1 MNEIQENPGSWEKL
15 HQGFDQMREAQLA
28 DPMPGL
34 ETRRDRLQRLL
45 KGLEERE
52 EAFTK
57 AISTDFGQR
66 SAFETANYD
75 ITVTLADIKYQI
87 RNLARWMRIRKRSVP
102 LHLMPGRARIVPQ
115 PLGVVGVISPW
126 NFPVFLSLS
135 PVAGAIA
142 AGNRVMLKPSEWTP
156 KTSALLAE
164 LASEAFEPDEF
175 AVFEGGIETGRAFS
189 ELPFDHLLFTGST
202 RVAKEVSNSAAKNLT
217 PLTLEL
223 GGKSPALVCPGANL
237 KRAAER
243 IVFGKLAN
251 AGQICI
257 APDYVFVERAKFH
270 DFIEMLQT
278 YIKKAYPRLNNNPD
292 YTSIIS
298 ADHFSRLNRMIEEAR
313 EEGAEIISINP
324 DGETLEPSA
333 RKIPPTLILRPNPML
348 GVMQEEIFGPIL
360 PVLSYEKIEEAI
372 EFIQHRARPLALYL
386 FTEKTRERE
395 RILRETISG
404 GVAVNEVLFHCVC
417 ETLPFGGVGAS
428 GMGSY
433 HGQAGFDTFS
443 HLKPV
448 FIQPR
453 FNFNFFLVPPI
464 TPMKRLFAKIFRKL
478 V

>member
-1 MNEIQENPGSWEKL
+1 MNEIQENPGSLEIL
-15 HQGFDQMREAQLA
+15 RPGFDQMREAHLA
-28 DPMPGL
+28 DPMPEL

-52 EAFTK
+52 EAFTQ

-102 LHLMPGRARIVPQ
+102 LHLIPGRARIVPQ

-270 DFIEMLQT
+270 DFIELLQT
-278 YIKKAYPRLNNNPD
+278 FIKKAYPRLNNNQD

-298 ADHFSRLNRMIEEAR
+298 VDHFTRLNRMIEEAR
-313 EEGAEIISINP
+313 EDGAEIISINP

-333 RKIPPTLILRPNPML
+333 RKIPPTLILRPNPKL
-348 GVMQEEIFGPIL
+348 SVMQEEIFGPIL

-372 EFIQHRARPLALYL
+372 EFVQHRARPLALYL
-386 FTEKTRERE
+386 FTEKAREQE
-395 RILRETISG
+395 RILRETVSG

>member
-1 MNEIQENPGSWEKL
+1 MNEIQENLGSLEIL
-15 HQGFDQMREAQLA
+15 QPGFDQMREAHLA
-28 DPMPGL
+28 DPMPEL

-52 EAFTK
+52 EAFTQ

-270 DFIEMLQT
+270 DFIELLQI
-278 YIKKAYPRLNNNPD
+278 YSKKAYPRLNNNPD

-313 EEGAEIISINP
+313 EDGAEIIRINP
-324 DGETLEPSA
+324 DGETLESSA
-333 RKIPPTLILRPNPML
+333 RKIPPTLILRPNPTL
-348 GVMQEEIFGPIL
+348 SVMQEEIFGPIL

-372 EFIQHRARPLALYL
+372 EFVQHRARPLALYL
-386 FTEKTRERE
+386 FTEKARERE
-395 RILRETISG
+395 RILRETVSG

>member
-1 MNEIQENPGSWEKL
+1 MNEIQENPGNLEKL
-15 HQGFDQMREAQLA
+15 RPGFDQMREAQLA

-313 EEGAEIISINP
+313 EDGAEIISINP

-333 RKIPPTLILRPNPML
+333 RKIPPTLILRPNPTL

-386 FTEKTRERE
+386 FTEKARERE
-395 RILRETISG
+395 RILRETVSG

>member
-313 EEGAEIISINP
+313 EDGAEIISINP

>member
-1 MNEIQENPGSWEKL
+1 MNEIQENSGSLEKL
-15 HQGFDQMREAQLA
+15 RPGFDQMREAQLA

-34 ETRRDRLQRLL
+34 ETRRERLQRLL

-52 EAFTK
+52 EAFTQS
-57 AISTDFGQR
+57 ISTDFGQR

-135 PVAGAIA
+135 PIAGAIA

-175 AVFEGGIETGRAFS
+175 AVFEGGIEAGRAFS
-189 ELPFDHLLFTGST
+189 ELPFDQLLFTGST
-202 RVAKEVSNSAAKNLT
+202 EFAKEVSNSAAKNLT

-223 GGKSPALVCPGANL
+223 GGKSPALVCPDANL

-298 ADHFSRLNRMIEEAR
+298 ADHFTRLNRMIEEAR
-313 EEGAEIISINP
+313 EDGAEIISINP
-324 DGETLEPSA
+324 DGKPW
-333 RKIPPTLILRPNPML
+333 KPPQERFRRP
-348 GVMQEEIFGPIL
+348 
-360 PVLSYEKIEEAI
+360 
-372 EFIQHRARPLALYL
+372 
-386 FTEKTRERE
+386 
-395 RILRETISG
+395 
-404 GVAVNEVLFHCVC
+404 
-417 ETLPFGGVGAS
+417 
-428 GMGSY
+428 
-433 HGQAGFDTFS
+433 
-443 HLKPV
+443 
-448 FIQPR
+448 
-453 FNFNFFLVPPI
+453 
-464 TPMKRLFAKIFRKL
+464 
-478 V
+478 

>member
-1 MNEIQENPGSWEKL
+1 MNEIQENLGNLEKL
-15 HQGFDQMREAQLA
+15 RPGFDQMREAQLA

-52 EAFTK
+52 EAFTQ

-156 KTSALLAE
+156 KTSTLLAE

-175 AVFEGGIETGRAFS
+175 AVFEGGIETGRAFA

-298 ADHFSRLNRMIEEAR
+298 ADHFSRLNRMIAEAR
-313 EEGAEIISINP
+313 EDGAEIISINP

-333 RKIPPTLILRPNPML
+333 RKIPPTLILRPNPTL
-348 GVMQEEIFGPIL
+348 SVMQEEIFGPIL

-372 EFIQHRARPLALYL
+372 EFVQHRARPLALYL
-386 FTEKTRERE
+386 FTEKARERE
-395 RILRETISG
+395 RILRETVSG

>member
-1 MNEIQENPGSWEKL
+1 MNEIQENLGNLEKL
-15 HQGFDQMREAQLA
+15 RPGFDQMREAQLA

-52 EAFTK
+52 EAFTQ

-298 ADHFSRLNRMIEEAR
+298 ADHFSRLNRMIAEAR
-313 EEGAEIISINP
+313 EDGAEIISINP

-333 RKIPPTLILRPNPML
+333 RKIPPTLILRPNPTL
-348 GVMQEEIFGPIL
+348 SVMQEEIFGPIL

-372 EFIQHRARPLALYL
+372 EFVQHRARPLALYL
-386 FTEKTRERE
+386 FTEKARERE
-395 RILRETISG
+395 RILRETVSG

>member
-1 MNEIQENPGSWEKL
+1 MNEIQENLGSLEIL
-15 HQGFDQMREAQLA
+15 QPGFDQMREAQLA

-52 EAFTK
+52 EAFTQ

-175 AVFEGGIETGRAFS
+175 TVFEGGIETGRAFS

-270 DFIEMLQT
+270 DFIELLQI
-278 YIKKAYPRLNNNPD
+278 YSKKAYPRLNNNPD

-298 ADHFSRLNRMIEEAR
+298 SDHFSRLNRMIEEAR
-313 EEGAEIISINP
+313 EDGAEIISINP

-333 RKIPPTLILRPNPML
+333 RKIPPTLILRPNPTL
-348 GVMQEEIFGPIL
+348 SVMQEEIFGPIL

-372 EFIQHRARPLALYL
+372 EFVQHRARPLALYL
-386 FTEKTRERE
+386 FTEKARERE
-395 RILRETISG
+395 RILRETVSG

>member
-1 MNEIQENPGSWEKL
+1 MNEIQENLGSLEIL
-15 HQGFDQMREAQLA
+15 QPGFDQMREAQLA

-52 EAFTK
+52 EAFTQ

-278 YIKKAYPRLNNNPD
+278 YIKKTYPRLNNNPD

-313 EEGAEIISINP
+313 EDGAEIISINP

-333 RKIPPTLILRPNPML
+333 RKIPPTLILRPNPTL
-348 GVMQEEIFGPIL
+348 SVMQEEIFGPIL

-372 EFIQHRARPLALYL
+372 EFVQHRARPLALYL
-386 FTEKTRERE
+386 FTEKARERE
-395 RILRETISG
+395 RILRETVSG

>member
-1 MNEIQENPGSWEKL
+1 MNEIQEKPGNLEKL
-15 HQGFDQMREAQLA
+15 HPGFDQMREAQLA

-52 EAFTK
+52 EAFTR

-175 AVFEGGIETGRAFS
+175 AVFEGGIEAGRAFS
-189 ELPFDHLLFTGST
+189 ELPFDHLLLTGST

-270 DFIEMLQT
+270 DFIELLQT
-278 YIKKAYPRLNNNPD
+278 FIKKAYPRLNNNPD

-313 EEGAEIISINP
+313 EDGAEIISINP

-333 RKIPPTLILRPNPML
+333 RMIPPTLILRPNPTL

-360 PVLSYEKIEEAI
+360 PILSYEKIEEAI

-386 FTEKTRERE
+386 FTEKVRERE
-395 RILRETISG
+395 RILRETVSG

-417 ETLPFGGVGAS
+417 GTLPFGGVGAS

>member
-1 MNEIQENPGSWEKL
+1 MNEIQENLGSLEIL
-15 HQGFDQMREAQLA
+15 QPGFDQMREAQLA

-52 EAFTK
+52 EAFTQ
-57 AISTDFGQR
+57 AISADFGQR

-270 DFIEMLQT
+270 DFIELLQI
-278 YIKKAYPRLNNNPD
+278 YSKKAYPRLNNNPD

-313 EEGAEIISINP
+313 EDGAEIIRINP
-324 DGETLEPSA
+324 DGETLESSA
-333 RKIPPTLILRPNPML
+333 RKIPPTLILRPNPTL
-348 GVMQEEIFGPIL
+348 SVMQEEIFGPIL

-386 FTEKTRERE
+386 FTEKARERE
-395 RILRETISG
+395 RILRETVSG

>member
-1 MNEIQENPGSWEKL
+1 MNEIQENPGSLEIL
-15 HQGFDQMREAQLA
+15 RPGFDQMREAHLA
-28 DPMPGL
+28 DPMPEL

-52 EAFTK
+52 EAFTQ

-175 AVFEGGIETGRAFS
+175 TVFEGGIETGRAFS

-270 DFIEMLQT
+270 DFIELLQT
-278 YIKKAYPRLNNNPD
+278 FIKKAYPRLNNNQD

-298 ADHFSRLNRMIEEAR
+298 VDHFTRLNRMIEEAR
-313 EEGAEIISINP
+313 EDGAEIISINP

-333 RKIPPTLILRPNPML
+333 RKIPPTLILRPNPTL
-348 GVMQEEIFGPIL
+348 SVMQEEIFGPIL

-372 EFIQHRARPLALYL
+372 EFVQHRARPLALYL
-386 FTEKTRERE
+386 FTEKARERE
-395 RILRETISG
+395 RILRETVSG

>member
-1 MNEIQENPGSWEKL
+1 MNEIQENLGSLEIL
-15 HQGFDQMREAQLA
+15 QPGFDQMREAHLA
-28 DPMPGL
+28 DPMPEL

-52 EAFTK
+52 EAFTQ

-189 ELPFDHLLFTGST
+189 DLPFDHLLFTGST

-313 EEGAEIISINP
+313 EDGAEIIRINP
-324 DGETLEPSA
+324 DGETLESSA
-333 RKIPPTLILRPNPML
+333 RKIPPTLILRPNPTL
-348 GVMQEEIFGPIL
+348 SVMQEEIFGPIL

-372 EFIQHRARPLALYL
+372 EFVQHRARPLALYL
-386 FTEKTRERE
+386 FTEKARERE
-395 RILRETISG
+395 RILRETVSG

>member
-1 MNEIQENPGSWEKL
+1 MNEIQENLGSLEIL
-15 HQGFDQMREAQLA
+15 QPGFDQMREAHLA
-28 DPMPGL
+28 DPMPEL

-52 EAFTK
+52 EAFTQ

-270 DFIEMLQT
+270 DFIELLQT

-313 EEGAEIISINP
+313 EDGAEIISINP

-333 RKIPPTLILRPNPML
+333 RKIPPTLILRPNPTL
-348 GVMQEEIFGPIL
+348 SVMQEEIFGPIL

-372 EFIQHRARPLALYL
+372 EFVQHRARPLALYL
-386 FTEKTRERE
+386 FTEKAREQE
-395 RILRETISG
+395 RILRETVSG

>member
-1 MNEIQENPGSWEKL
+1 MNEIQENSGNLEKL
-15 HQGFDQMREAQLA
+15 QPGFDQMREAQLA

-52 EAFTK
+52 EAFTQT
-57 AISTDFGQR
+57 ISADFGQR

-175 AVFEGGIETGRAFS
+175 AVFEGGIEAGRAFS

-223 GGKSPALVCPGANL
+223 GGKSPALVCPDANL

-313 EEGAEIISINP
+313 EDGVEIISINP
-324 DGETLEPSA
+324 DGETLETSA
-333 RKIPPTLILRPNPML
+333 RMIPPTLILRPNPTL

-360 PVLSYEKIEEAI
+360 PILSYEKIEEAI

-386 FTEKTRERE
+386 FTEKARERE
-395 RILRETISG
+395 RILRETVSG

-417 ETLPFGGVGAS
+417 GTLPFGGVGAS

-464 TPMKRLFAKIFRKL
+464 TPMKKLFAKIFRKL

>member
-1 MNEIQENPGSWEKL
+1 MNEIQENPGNLEKL
-15 HQGFDQMREAQLA
+15 RPGFDQLREAQLA

-52 EAFTK
+52 EAFTQ

-66 SAFETANYD
+66 SVFETANYD

-223 GGKSPALVCPGANL
+223 GGKSPALVCPDANL

-313 EEGAEIISINP
+313 EDGAEIISINP

-333 RKIPPTLILRPNPML
+333 RKIPPTLILRPNPTL

-360 PVLSYEKIEEAI
+360 PILSYEKIEEAI
-372 EFIQHRARPLALYL
+372 EFIQHRACPLALYL
-386 FTEKTRERE
+386 FTEKARERE
-395 RILRETISG
+395 RILRETVSG

-417 ETLPFGGVGAS
+417 DTLPFGGVGAS

-464 TPMKRLFAKIFRKL
+464 TPLNRLFAKIFRKL

>member
-1 MNEIQENPGSWEKL
+1 MNEIQENLGSLEIL
-15 HQGFDQMREAQLA
+15 QPGFDQMREAQLA

-45 KGLEERE
+45 KGLEEHE
-52 EAFTK
+52 EAFTQ
-57 AISTDFGQR
+57 AISADFGQR

-175 AVFEGGIETGRAFS
+175 AVFEGGIETGRAFA

-270 DFIEMLQT
+270 DFIELLQI
-278 YIKKAYPRLNNNPD
+278 YSKKAYPRLNNNPD

-313 EEGAEIISINP
+313 EDGAEIIRINP
-324 DGETLEPSA
+324 DGETLESSA
-333 RKIPPTLILRPNPML
+333 RKIPPTLILRPNPTL
-348 GVMQEEIFGPIL
+348 SVMQEEIFGPIL

-386 FTEKTRERE
+386 FTEKARERE
-395 RILRETISG
+395 RILRETVSG

>member
-386 FTEKTRERE
+386 FTEKARERE

>member
-1 MNEIQENPGSWEKL
+1 MNEIQENLGSLEIL
-15 HQGFDQMREAQLA
+15 QPGFDQMREAQLA

-52 EAFTK
+52 EAFTH

-164 LASEAFEPDEF
+164 LVSEAFEPDEF
-175 AVFEGGIETGRAFS
+175 EVFEGGIETGRAFA

-298 ADHFSRLNRMIEEAR
+298 SDHFSRLNRMIEEAR
-313 EEGAEIISINP
+313 EDGAEIISINP

-333 RKIPPTLILRPNPML
+333 RKIPPTLILRPNPSL
-348 GVMQEEIFGPIL
+348 SVMQDEIFGPIL

-372 EFIQHRARPLALYL
+372 EFVQHRARPLALYL

-395 RILRETISG
+395 RILRETVSG

>member
-298 ADHFSRLNRMIEEAR
+298 ADHFTRLNRMIEEAR
-313 EEGAEIISINP
+313 EDGAEIISINP

-333 RKIPPTLILRPNPML
+333 RKIPPTLILRPNPTL

-395 RILRETISG
+395 RILRETVSG

-443 HLKPV
+443 HLKSV

>member
-1 MNEIQENPGSWEKL
+1 MNEIQENLGSLEIL
-15 HQGFDQMREAQLA
+15 QPGFDQMREAQLA

-45 KGLEERE
+45 KGLEEHE
-52 EAFTK
+52 EAFTQ
-57 AISTDFGQR
+57 AISADFGQR

-87 RNLARWMRIRKRSVP
+87 RNLARWMQIRKRSVP
-102 LHLMPGRARIVPQ
+102 LHLMPGKARIVPQ

-164 LASEAFEPDEF
+164 LASEAFEPDEIT
-175 AVFEGGIETGRAFS
+175 VFEGGIETGRAFS

-270 DFIEMLQT
+270 DFIELLQT

-298 ADHFSRLNRMIEEAR
+298 ADHFTRLNRMIEEAR
-313 EEGAEIISINP
+313 EDGAEIISINP
-324 DGETLEPSA
+324 DGETLESSA
-333 RKIPPTLILRPNPML
+333 RKIPPTLILRPNPTL

-372 EFIQHRARPLALYL
+372 EFVQHRARPLALYL
-386 FTEKTRERE
+386 FTEKARERE
-395 RILRETISG
+395 RILRETVSG

>member
-1 MNEIQENPGSWEKL
+1 MNEIQENPGSLEIL
-15 HQGFDQMREAQLA
+15 RPGFDQMREAHLA
-28 DPMPGL
+28 DPMPEL

-52 EAFTK
+52 EAFIQ
-57 AISTDFGQR
+57 AISKDFGQR
-66 SAFETANYD
+66 SAFETTNYD

-87 RNLARWMRIRKRSVP
+87 RNLARWMQIRKRSVP
-102 LHLMPGRARIVPQ
+102 LHLMPGKARIVPQ

-270 DFIEMLQT
+270 DFIELLQI
-278 YIKKAYPRLNNNPD
+278 YSKKAYPRLNNNPD

-313 EEGAEIISINP
+313 EDGAEIIRINP
-324 DGETLEPSA
+324 DGETLESSA
-333 RKIPPTLILRPNPML
+333 RKIPPTLILRPNPTL
-348 GVMQEEIFGPIL
+348 SVMQEEIFGPIL

-386 FTEKTRERE
+386 FTEKARERE
-395 RILRETISG
+395 RILRETVSG

>member
-1 MNEIQENPGSWEKL
+1 MNEIQENLGSLEIL
-15 HQGFDQMREAQLA
+15 QPGFDQMREAHLA
-28 DPMPGL
+28 DPMPEL

-52 EAFTK
+52 EAFTQ

-175 AVFEGGIETGRAFS
+175 AVFEGGIETGRAFA

-270 DFIEMLQT
+270 DFIELLQI
-278 YIKKAYPRLNNNPD
+278 YSKKAYPRLNNNPD

-313 EEGAEIISINP
+313 EDGAEIIRINP
-324 DGETLEPSA
+324 DGETLESSA
-333 RKIPPTLILRPNPML
+333 RKIPPTLILRPNPTL
-348 GVMQEEIFGPIL
+348 SVMQEEIFGPIL

-386 FTEKTRERE
+386 FTEKARERE
-395 RILRETISG
+395 RILRETVSG

-417 ETLPFGGVGAS
+417 GTLPFGGVGAS

>member
-1 MNEIQENPGSWEKL
+1 MNEIQENPGNLEKL
-15 HQGFDQMREAQLA
+15 LPGFDQMREAQLA

-34 ETRRDRLQRLL
+34 ETRRERLQRLL

-52 EAFTK
+52 EAFTQ
-57 AISTDFGQR
+57 AISADFGQR

-175 AVFEGGIETGRAFS
+175 AVFEGGIETGRVFS

-313 EEGAEIISINP
+313 EDGVEIISINP
-324 DGETLEPSA
+324 DGETLESSA
-333 RKIPPTLILRPNPML
+333 RMIPPTLILRPNLTL

-360 PVLSYEKIEEAI
+360 PILSYEKIEEAI
-372 EFIQHRARPLALYL
+372 EFIQHRAKPLALYL
-386 FTEKTRERE
+386 FTEKARERE
-395 RILRETISG
+395 RILRETVSG

>member
-333 RKIPPTLILRPNPML
+333 RKIPPTLILRPNPTL
-348 GVMQEEIFGPIL
+348 SVMQEEIFGPIL

-395 RILRETISG
+395 RILRETVSG

>member
-1 MNEIQENPGSWEKL
+1 MNEIQENPGSLEKL
-15 HQGFDQMREAQLA
+15 QPGFDQMREAQLA

-45 KGLEERE
+45 KGLEEHE
-52 EAFTK
+52 GAFTQ
-57 AISTDFGQR
+57 AISADFGQR

-175 AVFEGGIETGRAFS
+175 AVFEGGIEAGRAFS

-270 DFIEMLQT
+270 DFIELLQT
-278 YIKKAYPRLNNNPD
+278 FIKKAYPRLNNNPD

-298 ADHFSRLNRMIEEAR
+298 ADHFTRLNRMIEEAR
-313 EEGAEIISINP
+313 EDGAEIISINP
-324 DGETLEPSA
+324 DGETLESSA
-333 RKIPPTLILRPNPML
+333 RKIPPTLILHPNPTL

-372 EFIQHRARPLALYL
+372 EFVQNRARPLALYL

-395 RILRETISG
+395 RILRETVSG

-428 GMGSY
+428 GIGSY

-464 TPMKRLFAKIFRKL
+464 TPVKRLFAKIFRKL

>member
-1 MNEIQENPGSWEKL
+1 MNEIQENPGSLEKL
-15 HQGFDQMREAQLA
+15 QPGFDQMREAQLA
-28 DPMPGL
+28 DPMPEL

-52 EAFTK
+52 EALTQ
-57 AISTDFGQR
+57 AISMDFGQR

-313 EEGAEIISINP
+313 EDGAEIISINP
-324 DGETLEPSA
+324 DGETLESSA
-333 RKIPPTLILRPNPML
+333 RKIPPTLILRPNPTL

-395 RILRETISG
+395 RILRETVSG

>member
-1 MNEIQENPGSWEKL
+1 MNEIQENSGNLEKL
-15 HQGFDQMREAQLA
+15 KPGFDQMREAQLA

-45 KGLEERE
+45 KGLEEHE
-52 EAFTK
+52 EAFTQ
-57 AISTDFGQR
+57 AISADFGQR

-202 RVAKEVSNSAAKNLT
+202 RVAKEVSKSAAKNLT

-313 EEGAEIISINP
+313 EDGAEIISINP

-333 RKIPPTLILRPNPML
+333 RKIPPTLILRPNPTL

-360 PVLSYEKIEEAI
+360 PILSYEKIEEAI

-386 FTEKTRERE
+386 FTEKARERE
-395 RILRETISG
+395 RILRETVSG

-417 ETLPFGGVGAS
+417 GTLPFGGVGAS

>member
-1 MNEIQENPGSWEKL
+1 MNEIQENLGNLEKL
-15 HQGFDQMREAQLA
+15 RPGFDQMREAQLA

-52 EAFTK
+52 EAFTQ

-156 KTSALLAE
+156 KTSTLLAE

-175 AVFEGGIETGRAFS
+175 TVFEGGIETGRAFS

-270 DFIEMLQT
+270 DFIELLQI
-278 YIKKAYPRLNNNPD
+278 YSKKAYPRLNNNPD

-313 EEGAEIISINP
+313 EDGAEIIRINP
-324 DGETLEPSA
+324 DGETLESSA
-333 RKIPPTLILRPNPML
+333 RKIPPTLILRPNPTL
-348 GVMQEEIFGPIL
+348 SVMQEEIFGPIL

-372 EFIQHRARPLALYL
+372 EFVQHRARPLALYL
-386 FTEKTRERE
+386 FTEKARERE
-395 RILRETISG
+395 RILRETVSG

>member
-1 MNEIQENPGSWEKL
+1 MNEIQENLGNLEKL
-15 HQGFDQMREAQLA
+15 RPGFDQMREAQLA

-52 EAFTK
+52 EAFTQ
-57 AISTDFGQR
+57 AISKDFGQR

-175 AVFEGGIETGRAFS
+175 VVFEGGIETGRAFA

-202 RVAKEVSNSAAKNLT
+202 KVAKEVSNSAAKNLT

-270 DFIEMLQT
+270 DFIELLQI
-278 YIKKAYPRLNNNPD
+278 YSKKAYPRLNNNPD

-298 ADHFSRLNRMIEEAR
+298 SDHFSRLNRMIEEAR
-313 EEGAEIISINP
+313 EDGAEIISINP

-333 RKIPPTLILRPNPML
+333 RKIPPTLILRPNPTL
-348 GVMQEEIFGPIL
+348 SVMQEEIFGPIL

-372 EFIQHRARPLALYL
+372 EFVQHRARPLALYL
-386 FTEKTRERE
+386 FTEKARERE
-395 RILRETISG
+395 RILRETVSG

>member
-1 MNEIQENPGSWEKL
+1 MNEIQENLGSLEIL
-15 HQGFDQMREAQLA
+15 QPGFDQMREAQLA

-45 KGLEERE
+45 KGLEEHE
-52 EAFTK
+52 EAFTQ
-57 AISTDFGQR
+57 AISADFGQR

-270 DFIEMLQT
+270 DFIELLQI
-278 YIKKAYPRLNNNPD
+278 YSKKAYPRLNNNPD

-313 EEGAEIISINP
+313 EDGAEIIRINP
-324 DGETLEPSA
+324 DGETLESSA
-333 RKIPPTLILRPNPML
+333 RKIPPTLILRPNPTL
-348 GVMQEEIFGPIL
+348 SVMQEEIFGPIL

-386 FTEKTRERE
+386 FTEKARERE
-395 RILRETISG
+395 RILRETVSG

>member
-1 MNEIQENPGSWEKL
+1 MNEIQENLGSLEIL
-15 HQGFDQMREAQLA
+15 QPGFDQMREAHLA
-28 DPMPGL
+28 DPMPEL

-52 EAFTK
+52 EAFTQ

-102 LHLMPGRARIVPQ
+102 LHLIPGRARIVPQ

-164 LASEAFEPDEF
+164 LASEAFEPDDF

-270 DFIEMLQT
+270 DFIELLQT

-313 EEGAEIISINP
+313 EDGAEIISINP

-333 RKIPPTLILRPNPML
+333 RKIPPTLILRPNPTL
-348 GVMQEEIFGPIL
+348 SVMQEEIFGPIL

-372 EFIQHRARPLALYL
+372 EFVQHRARPLALYL
-386 FTEKTRERE
+386 FSEKAIERE
-395 RILRETISG
+395 RILRETVSG